1 MIKKFYS
8 NGKLLLSG
16 EYAILDGAKGLA
28 VPTKFGQSLDVTEQD
43 SSLLRWKSF
52 DENGNIW
59 FEGRYKLKSLTEV
72 SSSDA
77 QISKTLTNILRQAQG
92 LNPQFLASSSGF
104 TVETRLTFPR
114 NWGLGTSSTLIN
126 NIAEWSDVNPYT
138 LLSKTFGG
146 SGYDIACAQNESSLL
161 FWLEDSDPQIETV
174 RFEPPFKDR
183 LFFVHL
189 NKKQNSR
196 EGIADYREKHF
207 DQIELINS
215 ISNISSR
222 LLTCKELS
230 VFEELIAKHEK
241 ILSRILNLK
250 PVGERL
256 FSDYSGVIKSLG
268 AWGGDF
274 ILATGD
280 GRTPDY
286 FKEKGYETIIPYSQM
301 VLS

>member
-1 MIKKFYS
+1 MTKNFYS

-28 VPTKFGQSLDVTEQD
+28 VPTKFGQSLNVTEED
-43 SSLLRWKSF
+43 SAMLHWKSI
-52 DENGNIW
+52 DEKGNIW
-59 FEGRYKLKSLTEV
+59 FEGRYELLSFAEV

-77 QISKTLTNILRQAQG
+77 KISKTLIAILRQAKG
-92 LNPQFLASSSGF
+92 LNPKFLVEPGGLR
-104 TVETRLTFPR
+104 VETKLTFSQ

-126 NIAEWSDVNPYT
+126 NIAQWSGVDPYA
-138 LLSKTFGG
+138 LLAKTFGG
-146 SGYDIACAQNESSLL
+146 SGYDIACAQNDSPVL
-161 FWLEDSDPQIETV
+161 FWLEDSRPKTKVVHYD
-174 RFEPPFKDR
+174 PPFKDR
-183 LFFVHL
+183 LFFIHL

-196 EGIADYREKHF
+196 EGIADYRKKHF

-215 ISNISSR
+215 LSDVSLQ
-222 LLTCKELS
+222 LLKCKKLNL
-230 VFEELIAKHEK
+230 FEELISKHEDL
-241 ILSRILNLK
+241 LSRALNLK
-250 PVGERL
+250 PVGEKL
-256 FSDYSGVIKSLG
+256 FSDYSGAIKSLG

-280 GRTPDY
+280 NRTPDY